1 MLYFGRSRPFGKLIS
16 SNKSFKEGGKISEKD
31 LRVNAEITAT
41 EVRVID
47 TDGTQLGVMPFLKAL
62 DLATERGLD
71 LVEVAPNAKPPVC
84 RLMDYGKYLYEKTKK
99 EKEARKSQK
108 QVEVKEVR
116 LRPKIGEHDLQVVLR
131 KVRSFLEDG
140 AKVKIRL
147 RFRGREITH
156 PEVAKDLLVRIA
168 NEVKDISTVEQKP
181 KLDGYSLLM
190 VIAPAKKKKPSPASG
205 AKSSKKGG
213 SEK

>member
-1 MLYFGRSRPFGKLIS
+1 M
-16 SNKSFKEGGKISEKD
+16 
-31 LRVNAEITAT
+31 
-41 EVRVID
+41 ID
-47 TDGTQLGVMPFLKAL
+47 TDGSQLGVMPFLKAL
-62 DLATERGLD
+62 DLASERGLD
-71 LVEVAPNAKPPVC
+71 LVEVAPNARPPVC

-108 QVEVKEVR
+108 QVEIKEVR

-131 KVRSFLEDG
+131 KVRSFLESG

-168 NEVKDISTVEQKP
+168 NEVKDISMVEQKP
-181 KLDGYSLLM
+181 RLDGYSLLM
-190 VIAPAKKKKPSPASG
+190 VIAPSKKKKPSSK
-205 AKSSKKGG
+205 KSSPGK
-213 SEK
+213 

>member
-1 MLYFGRSRPFGKLIS
+1 
-16 SNKSFKEGGKISEKD
+16 
-31 LRVNAEITAT
+31 
-41 EVRVID
+41 VID
-47 TDGTQLGVMPFLKAL
+47 TDGSQLGVMPFLKAL
-62 DLATERGLD
+62 DLASERGLD
-71 LVEVAPNAKPPVC
+71 LVEVAPNARPPVC

-108 QVEVKEVR
+108 QVEIKEVR

-131 KVRSFLEDG
+131 KVRSFLESG

-168 NEVKDISTVEQKP
+168 NEVKDISMVEQKP
-181 KLDGYSLLM
+181 RLDGYSLLM
-190 VIAPAKKKKPSPASG
+190 VIAPSKKKKPSSK
-205 AKSSKKGG
+205 KSSPGK
-213 SEK
+213 

>member
-1 MLYFGRSRPFGKLIS
+1 
-16 SNKSFKEGGKISEKD
+16 
-31 LRVNAEITAT
+31 
-41 EVRVID
+41 
-47 TDGTQLGVMPFLKAL
+47 LGVMPFLKAL
-62 DLATERGLD
+62 DLASERGLD

-108 QVEVKEVR
+108 QIEVKEVR

-131 KVRSFLEDG
+131 KVRSFLESG

-156 PEVAKDLLVRIA
+156 PEVARDLLVRIA

-181 KLDGYSLLM
+181 RLDGYSLLM
-190 VIAPAKKKKPSPASG
+190 VIAPSRKKVSKASAKKDESG
-205 AKSSKKGG
+205 K
-213 SEK
+213 

>member
-1 MLYFGRSRPFGKLIS
+1 
-16 SNKSFKEGGKISEKD
+16 
-31 LRVNAEITAT
+31 
-41 EVRVID
+41 
-47 TDGTQLGVMPFLKAL
+47 MPFLKAL
-62 DLATERGLD
+62 DLASERGLD

-108 QVEVKEVR
+108 QVEIKEVR

-131 KVRSFLEDG
+131 KVRSFLESG

-156 PEVAKDLLVRIA
+156 PEVAKELLVRIA

-181 KLDGYSLLM
+181 RLDGYSLLM
-190 VIAPAKKKKPSPASG
+190 VIAPSKKKKPSGKKSDSG
-205 AKSSKKGG
+205 
-213 SEK
+213 E